1 MNKIARGKEIK
12 LEISNDFVTSIGT
25 VDNKNP
31 VALYIKMNAW
41 LDILK
46 EDYEINYGQVIR
58 RLDKSIRTHIFNN
71 LNKNEFHD
79 DLTIVD
85 LDIRESGITYGK
97 RTFMNC
103 QITLFQQNNY
113 LVDSEF
119 VKLELTEIMKE
130 LIKEIFEPNEYF
142 KFNKKKK

>member
-130 LIKEIFEPNEYF
+130 LIKEIFELNEYF

>member
-46 EDYEINYGQVIR
+46 EDYEINYSQVIR

-130 LIKEIFEPNEYF
+130 LIKEIFELNEYF

>member
-12 LEISNDFVTSIGT
+12 LEISDKFVTSIGT